1 MKFIIDTDPGTDD
14 AVAILIALAHF
25 SDEEILAV
33 TTVAGNVNVD
43 VGTRNALRILEHSG
57 RNNIPVYKGEAVP
70 LNRDLLTAEW
80 VHGTDGLNGV
90 GFPDPSKSGEST
102 GAVDYITQLL
112 QKSEEST
119 GAVDYITQLLQK
131 SEEKITICIL
141 GPMTNI
147 GKVLESNP
155 ELAKNI
161 EQIIFMGGG
170 AGFGN
175 HTPVAEFNILV
186 DPEAAKIVLNSG
198 VKLVMMGLDVTHQAI
213 STKDRLTKILD
224 TGTLTGEHCVALMGS
239 LADLDIV
246 KEKFP
251 DGTPVHDAFV
261 TAYLVDS
268 TLTTGELTNVEVE
281 VDSELTLGQT
291 VVDTNQI
298 SGRSKNVYWMNKV
311 DAEKLF
317 NIITKT
323 ASLLP

>member
-25 SDEEILAV
+25 SDEQLLAL
-33 TTVAGNVNVD
+33 TTVAGNVKVD
-43 VGTRNALRILEHSG
+43 VGTRNALRILEHAN
-57 RNNIPVYKGEAVP
+57 RNNIPVYRGESTP

-90 GFPDPSKSGEST
+90 GFPEPSKSEET
-102 GAVDYITQLL
+102 LGAVDYITQLL
-112 QKSEEST
+112 E
-119 GAVDYITQLLQK
+119 D
-131 SEEKITICIL
+131 SEEKITICVL

-147 GKVLESNP
+147 GKVLSQNP
-155 ELAKNI
+155 ELSEKI

-198 VKLVMMGLDVTHQAI
+198 AKLVMMGLDVTHQAI
-213 STKDRLTKILD
+213 STKERLNKILETD
-224 TGTLTGEHCVALMGS
+224 TVTGEHLVGLMGS
-239 LADLDIV
+239 LAELDIV

-261 TAYLVDS
+261 TAYLVDNS
-268 TLTTGELTNVEVE
+268 LTKGELTNVEVE

-291 VVDTNQI
+291 VVDTNHI
-298 SGRSKNVYWMNKV
+298 SGRDKNVHWMNKV
-311 DAEKLF
+311 DDNKLF
-317 NIITKT
+317 DIITNS
-323 ASLLP
+323 AALLP

>member
-25 SDEEILAV
+25 SDEELLAL
-33 TTVAGNVNVD
+33 TTVAGNVKID
-43 VGTRNALRILEHSG
+43 VGTRNALRILEHAN
-57 RNNIPVYKGEAVP
+57 RNYIPVYKGESTP

-90 GFPDPSKSGEST
+90 GFPEPSKSEET
-102 GAVDYITQLL
+102 LGAVDYITQLL
-112 QKSEEST
+112 K
-119 GAVDYITQLLQK
+119 D
-131 SEEKITICIL
+131 SEEKITICVL

-147 GKVLESNP
+147 GKVLSQNP
-155 ELAKNI
+155 ELSEKI

-198 VKLVMMGLDVTHQAI
+198 AKLVMMGLDVTHQAI
-213 STKDRLTKILD
+213 STKERLNKILETD
-224 TGTLTGEHCVALMGS
+224 TVTGEHLVGLMGS
-239 LADLDIV
+239 LAELDIV

-261 TAYLVDS
+261 TAYLVDNS
-268 TLTTGELTNVEVE
+268 LTKGELTNVEVE

-291 VVDTNQI
+291 VVDTNHI
-298 SGRSKNVYWMNKV
+298 SGRNKNVHWMNKV
-311 DAEKLF
+311 DDNKLF
-317 NIITKT
+317 DIITNS
-323 ASLLP
+323 AALLP

>member
-25 SDEEILAV
+25 NDEELLAL
-33 TTVAGNVNVD
+33 TTVAGNVTVD
-43 VGTRNALRILEHSG
+43 VGTRNALRILEHSK

-70 LNRDLLTAEW
+70 LNRELLTAEW

-90 GFPDPSKSGEST
+90 GFPEPSKT
-102 GAVDYITQLL
+102 
-112 QKSEEST
+112 EEPL

-131 SEEKITICIL
+131 SEEKITICVL

-147 GKVLESNP
+147 GKVLDSNP

-213 STKDRLTKILD
+213 STKERLSKILD
-224 TGTLTGEHCVALMGS
+224 SGTLTGEHFVALMGS
-239 LADLDIV
+239 LADLEIV

-261 TAYLVDS
+261 TAYLVDN

-298 SGRSKNVYWMNKV
+298 SGRNKNVHWMNKV
-311 DAEKLF
+311 DDEKLF

>member
-25 SDEEILAV
+25 SDEEILAL

-70 LNRDLLTAEW
+70 LNRGLLTAEW

-90 GFPDPSKSGEST
+90 GFPDPS
-102 GAVDYITQLL
+102 
-112 QKSEEST
+112 KSEEST

-213 STKDRLTKILD
+213 STKDRLSKILD
-224 TGTLTGEHCVALMGS
+224 TGTITGEHFVALMGS

-268 TLTTGELTNVEVE
+268 SLTSGELTNVEVE

-298 SGRSKNVYWMNKV
+298 SGRSKNVYWMKKV
-311 DAEKLF
+311 DDEKLF

>member
-25 SDEEILAV
+25 TDEQLLAL
-33 TTVAGNVNVD
+33 TTVAGNVKVD
-43 VGTRNALRILEHSG
+43 VGTRNALRILEHAN
-57 RNNIPVYKGEAVP
+57 RNNIPVYRGESTP

-90 GFPDPSKSGEST
+90 GFPEPSKSEET
-102 GAVDYITQLL
+102 LGAVDYITQLL
-112 QKSEEST
+112 E
-119 GAVDYITQLLQK
+119 D
-131 SEEKITICIL
+131 SEEKITICVL

-147 GKVLESNP
+147 GKVLSQNP
-155 ELAKNI
+155 ELSEKI

-198 VKLVMMGLDVTHQAI
+198 AKLVMMGLDVTHQAI
-213 STKDRLTKILD
+213 STKERLNKILQTD
-224 TGTLTGEHCVALMGS
+224 TVTGEHLVGLMGS
-239 LADLDIV
+239 LAELDIV

-261 TAYLVDS
+261 TAYLVDNS
-268 TLTTGELTNVEVE
+268 LTKGELTNVEVE

-291 VVDTNQI
+291 VVDTNHI
-298 SGRSKNVYWMNKV
+298 SGRDKNVHWMNKV
-311 DAEKLF
+311 DDNKLF
-317 NIITKT
+317 DIITNS
-323 ASLLP
+323 AALLP

>member
-25 SDEEILAV
+25 SDEELLAL
-33 TTVAGNVNVD
+33 TTVAGNVKVD
-43 VGTRNALRILEHSG
+43 VGTRNALRILEHAN
-57 RNNIPVYKGEAVP
+57 RNNIPVYKGESTP

-90 GFPDPSKSGEST
+90 GFPEPSKSEET
-102 GAVDYITQLL
+102 LGAVDYIAQLL
-112 QKSEEST
+112 R
-119 GAVDYITQLLQK
+119 D
-131 SEEKITICIL
+131 SEEKITICVL

-147 GKVLESNP
+147 GKVLSKNP
-155 ELAKNI
+155 ELSEKI

-198 VKLVMMGLDVTHQAI
+198 AKLVMMGLDVTHQAI
-213 STKDRLTKILD
+213 STKERLNKILETD
-224 TGTLTGEHCVALMGS
+224 TVTGEHLVGLMGS
-239 LADLDIV
+239 LAELDIV

-261 TAYLVDS
+261 TAYLVDNS
-268 TLTTGELTNVEVE
+268 LTKGELTNVEVE

-291 VVDTNQI
+291 VVDTNHI
-298 SGRSKNVYWMNKV
+298 SGRDKNVHWMNKV
-311 DAEKLF
+311 DDNILF
-317 NIITKT
+317 DIITNS
-323 ASLLP
+323 AALLP

>member
-25 SDEEILAV
+25 NDEELLAL

-43 VGTRNALRILEHSG
+43 VGTRNALRILEHTG
-57 RNNIPVYKGEAVP
+57 RNNIPVYKGEPVP
-70 LNRDLLTAEW
+70 LNRELLTAEW

-90 GFPDPSKSGEST
+90 GFPEPSKSEESL

-112 QKSEEST
+112 QKT
-119 GAVDYITQLLQK
+119 
-131 SEEKITICIL
+131 EEKITICVL

-147 GKVLESNP
+147 GKVLDSNP

-213 STKDRLTKILD
+213 STKERLNNIFE
-224 TGTLTGEHCVALMGS
+224 TGTLTGKHFVSLMGS

-251 DGTPVHDAFV
+251 EGTPVHDAFV
-261 TAYLVDS
+261 TAYLVDNS
-268 TLTTGELTNVEVE
+268 LTTGELTNVEVE

-298 SGRSKNVYWMNKV
+298 SGRNKNVHWMNKV
-311 DAEKLF
+311 DDEKLF
-317 NIITKT
+317 SIITKT

>member
-25 SDEEILAV
+25 SDEELLAL
-33 TTVAGNVNVD
+33 TTVAGNVKVD
-43 VGTRNALRILEHSG
+43 VGTRNALRILEHAN
-57 RNNIPVYKGEAVP
+57 RNNIPVYKGESTP

-90 GFPDPSKSGEST
+90 GFPEPSKSEET
-102 GAVDYITQLL
+102 LGAVDYITQLL
-112 QKSEEST
+112 E
-119 GAVDYITQLLQK
+119 D
-131 SEEKITICIL
+131 SEEKITICVL

-147 GKVLESNP
+147 GKVLSQNP
-155 ELAKNI
+155 ELSEKI

-198 VKLVMMGLDVTHQAI
+198 AKLVMMGLDVTHQAI
-213 STKDRLTKILD
+213 STKERLNKILETD
-224 TGTLTGEHCVALMGS
+224 TVTGEHLVGLMGS
-239 LADLDIV
+239 LAELDIV

-261 TAYLVDS
+261 TAYLVDNS
-268 TLTTGELTNVEVE
+268 LTKGELTNVEVE

-291 VVDTNQI
+291 VVDTNHI
-298 SGRSKNVYWMNKV
+298 SGRDKNVHWMNKV
-311 DAEKLF
+311 DDNKLF
-317 NIITKT
+317 DIITNS
-323 ASLLP
+323 AALLH

>member
-25 SDEEILAV
+25 SDEEILAL

-90 GFPDPSKSGEST
+90 GFPDPSKSEESI
-102 GAVDYITQLL
+102 GAVDYIT
-112 QKSEEST
+112 K
-119 GAVDYITQLLQK
+119 LLQK

-213 STKDRLTKILD
+213 STKDRLSKILD

-268 TLTTGELTNVEVE
+268 SLTSGELTNVEVE

-311 DAEKLF
+311 DDEKLF

>member
-25 SDEEILAV
+25 NDEELLAL
-33 TTVAGNVNVD
+33 TTVAGNVTVD
-43 VGTRNALRILEHSG
+43 VGTRNALRILEHSK

-70 LNRDLLTAEW
+70 LNRELLTAEW

-90 GFPDPSKSGEST
+90 GFPEPSKT
-102 GAVDYITQLL
+102 
-112 QKSEEST
+112 EEPL

-131 SEEKITICIL
+131 SEEKITICVL

-147 GKVLESNP
+147 GKVLDSNP

-213 STKDRLTKILD
+213 STKERLSKIFD
-224 TGTLTGEHCVALMGS
+224 SGTLTGEHFVALMGS
-239 LADLDIV
+239 LADLEIV

-261 TAYLVDS
+261 TAYLVDN

-298 SGRSKNVYWMNKV
+298 SGRNKNVHWMNKV
-311 DAEKLF
+311 DDEKLF

>member
-25 SDEEILAV
+25 NDEELLAL
-33 TTVAGNVNVD
+33 TTVAGNVTVD
-43 VGTRNALRILEHSG
+43 VGTRNALRILEHSK

-70 LNRDLLTAEW
+70 LNRELLTAEW

-90 GFPDPSKSGEST
+90 GFPEPSKTEELL

-112 QKSEEST
+112 QT
-119 GAVDYITQLLQK
+119 
-131 SEEKITICIL
+131 SEEKITICVL

-147 GKVLESNP
+147 GKVLDSNP

-213 STKDRLTKILD
+213 STKERLSKILD
-224 TGTLTGEHCVALMGS
+224 SGTLTGEHFVALMGS
-239 LADLDIV
+239 LADLEIV

-261 TAYLVDS
+261 TAYLVDN

-298 SGRSKNVYWMNKV
+298 SGRNKNVHWMNKV
-311 DAEKLF
+311 DDEKLF

>member
-14 AVAILIALAHF
+14 AVAILIALAHLT
-25 SDEEILAV
+25 DEQHLAL
-33 TTVAGNVNVD
+33 TTVAGNVKVD
-43 VGTRNALRILEHSG
+43 VGTRNALRILEHAN
-57 RNNIPVYKGEAVP
+57 RNNIPVYRGESTP

-90 GFPDPSKSGEST
+90 GFPEPSKSEET
-102 GAVDYITQLL
+102 LGAVDYITQLL
-112 QKSEEST
+112 E
-119 GAVDYITQLLQK
+119 D
-131 SEEKITICIL
+131 SEEKITICVL

-147 GKVLESNP
+147 GKVLSQNP
-155 ELAKNI
+155 ELSEKI

-198 VKLVMMGLDVTHQAI
+198 AKLVMMGLDVTHQAI
-213 STKDRLTKILD
+213 STKERLNKILETD
-224 TGTLTGEHCVALMGS
+224 TVTGEHLVGLMGS
-239 LADLDIV
+239 LAELDIV

-261 TAYLVDS
+261 TAYLVDNS
-268 TLTTGELTNVEVE
+268 LTKGELTNVEVE

-291 VVDTNQI
+291 VVDTNHI
-298 SGRSKNVYWMNKV
+298 SGRDKNVHWMNKV
-311 DAEKLF
+311 DDNKLF
-317 NIITKT
+317 DIITNS
-323 ASLLP
+323 AALLP

>member
-25 SDEEILAV
+25 SDEEILAL

-90 GFPDPSKSGEST
+90 GFPDPS
-102 GAVDYITQLL
+102 
-112 QKSEEST
+112 KSEEST

-213 STKDRLTKILD
+213 STKERLSKILD
-224 TGTLTGEHCVALMGS
+224 TGTLTGEHFVALMGS

-268 TLTTGELTNVEVE
+268 TLTTGALTNVEVE

-311 DAEKLF
+311 DDEKLF

>member
-25 SDEEILAV
+25 GDEEILAL

-70 LNRDLLTAEW
+70 LNRGLLTAEW

-90 GFPDPSKSGEST
+90 GFPDPS
-102 GAVDYITQLL
+102 
-112 QKSEEST
+112 KSEEST

-213 STKDRLTKILD
+213 STKDRLSKILD

-268 TLTTGELTNVEVE
+268 SLTSGELTNVEVE

-311 DAEKLF
+311 DDEKLF

>member
-25 SDEEILAV
+25 SDEEILAL

-90 GFPDPSKSGEST
+90 GFPDPSKS
-102 GAVDYITQLL
+102 
-112 QKSEEST
+112 EESI

-213 STKDRLTKILD
+213 STKDRLSKILD

-311 DAEKLF
+311 DDKKLF

>member
-25 SDEEILAV
+25 SDEEILAL

-90 GFPDPSKSGEST
+90 GFPDPSKS
-102 GAVDYITQLL
+102 
-112 QKSEEST
+112 EEST

-131 SEEKITICIL
+131 SEEKITICVL

-147 GKVLESNP
+147 GKVLDSNP

-213 STKDRLTKILD
+213 STKERLSKILD
-224 TGTLTGEHCVALMGS
+224 SGTLTGEHFVALMGS
-239 LADLDIV
+239 LADLEIV

-261 TAYLVDS
+261 TAYLVDN

-298 SGRSKNVYWMNKV
+298 SGRNKNVHWMNKV
-311 DAEKLF
+311 DDEKLF

>member
-25 SDEEILAV
+25 SDEEILAL

-90 GFPDPSKSGEST
+90 GFPDPSKSEESI
-102 GAVDYITQLL
+102 GAVDYIT
-112 QKSEEST
+112 K
-119 GAVDYITQLLQK
+119 LLQK

-213 STKDRLTKILD
+213 STKDRLSKILD

-251 DGTPVHDAFV
+251 NGTPVHDAFV

-268 TLTTGELTNVEVE
+268 TLTSGELTNVEVE

-311 DAEKLF
+311 DDEKLF

>member
-25 SDEEILAV
+25 TDDELLAL

-43 VGTRNALRILEHSG
+43 VGTRNALRILEHSN
-57 RNNIPVYKGEAVP
+57 RNNIPVYKGEAKP
-70 LNRDLLTAEW
+70 LTRDLLTAEW

-90 GFPDPSKSGEST
+90 GFPQPSKSEET
-102 GAVDYITQLL
+102 LGAVDYITKLL
-112 QKSEEST
+112 QKNS
-119 GAVDYITQLLQK
+119 Q
-131 SEEKITICIL
+131 EKITICVL

-147 GKVLESNP
+147 
-155 ELAKNI
+155 
-161 EQIIFMGGG
+161 GGG

-175 HTPVAEFNILV
+175 HTPVAEFNVLV

-213 STKDRLTKILD
+213 STKERLNKILE
-224 TGTLTGEHCVALMGS
+224 TGTLTGEHIVGLMSS
-239 LADLDIV
+239 LAELDIV

-261 TAYLVDS
+261 TAYLVDN

-291 VVDTNQI
+291 VVDTNHI
-298 SGRSKNVYWMNKV
+298 SGRNKNVFWMNKV
-311 DAEKLF
+311 DDNKLF
-317 NIITKT
+317 EIIKNT
-323 ASLLP
+323 ASKI

>member
-90 GFPDPSKSGEST
+90 GFPDPS
-102 GAVDYITQLL
+102 
-112 QKSEEST
+112 KSEEST